1 MFDSPLIAA
10 ADAPIPVNG
19 RGIVFLRD
27 DGVPCVRLSDGTV
40 KSMKGEDGQQ
50 GPQGPQGPSGG
61 GGGGFKGTQTTA
73 YILAQDPAAGIN
85 DLYRVIDGN
94 AGVQLVFSDGTQW
107 INFMGGALYE
117 GEQ

>member
-10 ADAPIPVNG
+10 EDAPIPVNG
-19 RGIVFLRD
+19 RGVVFLRD

-40 KSMKGEDGQQ
+40 KSMMG
-50 GPQGPQGPSGG
+50 GG
-61 GGGGFKGTQTTA
+61 GGGGFKGTKTTA
-73 YILAQDPAAGIN
+73 YILAQDPAAGIG

-107 INFMGGALYE
+107 VNFPGVPLSA
-117 GEQ
+117 GEE